1 MKTMTK
7 TFFALG
13 TVNKISISYKEADEG
28 KVMQAADLVK
38 QMTESMDDRLSVFKP
53 TSEMSALNANS
64 GRSGVRISPDTM
76 KILLASKEWSEITD
90 GAFDITTQP
99 LTKLWSIGKSSRIP
113 SPHEIRKARKLV
125 GYEDL
130 VIDGAGNGFGTA
142 GLRRKGQSA
151 DLGAIAKGHAADL
164 AHDILSGHGIHE
176 AVINFGGTVIISGS
190 PKSIGIQ
197 DPGAPVGTPMG
208 SITASDTA
216 VVTSGSYEKYFIKDG
231 RRYHHLIDPRTGEP
245 AESGLA
251 SVTLIGPSAMEL
263 DALTTAVFVM
273 GIQKGFNLVRERGLE
288 GIFITDQGDVFLT
301 ENIRGKFRFSG
312 SRKITDIRRQPQT
325 AGA

>member
-1 MKTMTK
+1 MTK

-151 DLGAIAKGHAADL
+151 DLELLPKGTLRILHMIFCPDTVYTKRSSTSAAP
-164 AHDILSGHGIHE
+164 LSSR
-176 AVINFGGTVIISGS
+176 AAR
-190 PKSIGIQ
+190 K
-197 DPGAPVGTPMG
+197 
-208 SITASDTA
+208 
-216 VVTSGSYEKYFIKDG
+216 
-231 RRYHHLIDPRTGEP
+231 
-245 AESGLA
+245 
-251 SVTLIGPSAMEL
+251 
-263 DALTTAVFVM
+263 AL
-273 GIQKGFNLVRERGLE
+273 
-288 GIFITDQGDVFLT
+288 
-301 ENIRGKFRFSG
+301 G
-312 SRKITDIRRQPQT
+312 SRIPERLSARRWAALLHQT
-325 AGA
+325 LL